1 MKRALYIVF
10 KTLIKFV
17 LLVAV
22 FAVLPIYCARV
33 FDLDVFAFLVMWD
46 FFALLFFVG
55 ASDNRSYAKP
65 PKGDPIF
72 PWWGF

>member
-55 ASDNRSYAKP
+55 ASDNRSYAKSL
-65 PKGDPIF
+65 KGDPIF